1 MVNRLEV
8 HRMSSPSSLAK
19 QFADTELWA
28 ARIAGHAS
36 LPDERLTTR
45 LGLILTAMAAKPG
58 DSIPQASTS
67 SSQAQ
72 AMYRFF
78 ANERIG
84 PDDLLQPLADATTD
98 ACRGLKTL
106 LAVQDTTSL
115 NFSKLRSTTGLGPLN
130 DSLNARGLH
139 LHTTLALRD
148 DGVTLGILGQLYWAR
163 PTEGRSAPQRRER
176 AIEDKESRKWLDGIE
191 AAEAAWESLPAE
203 QRPRLIHVMDRE
215 GDIHEV
221 LQRVSDSPH
230 FAIIRCAQDRSVAGD
245 IDKAFAAVQAAPVFA
260 TVTVDRP
267 QLPHDTQQTQRP
279 EAGGRQR
286 SVVLTVRAVPLTITP
301 NVNKH
306 PQRRPVT
313 WTLLDVREADPP
325 AGTEALHWRLWVNLP
340 VTTRDELLAVL
351 RFYKFRWRVEDY
363 HLTFKSGCQIE
374 KLELETADRL
384 IKAATLY
391 SAVAVRIVAL
401 RDLARVEPDAP
412 CTIVLTRDEWQAL
425 WFRFAKKKLTAEILP
440 PTIEQVVRWIG
451 RLGGHLARK
460 RDGMPGVRTLWRG
473 FRDLSLL
480 AAGFHAGRTLQ

>member
-1 MVNRLEV
+1 
-8 HRMSSPSSLAK
+8 MSSLASPSSLANH
-19 QFADTELWA
+19 FADTELWA

-45 LGLILTAMAAKPG
+45 LGLILAAMAAKPS
-58 DSIPQASTS
+58 DSIPQASAS

-84 PDDLLQPLADATTD
+84 PDDLLQALADASSD
-98 ACRGLKTL
+98 ACRGLKTM

-115 NFSKLRSTTGLGPLN
+115 NFSKLRTTTGLGPLN
-130 DSLNARGLH
+130 DSLKARGLH
-139 LHTTLALRD
+139 LHTTLAVRD
-148 DGVTLGILGQLYWAR
+148 DGVTLGILDQLYWAR
-163 PTEGRSAPQRRER
+163 PTEGRSAPERRER

-191 AAEAAWESLPAE
+191 AAEAAWESLSALE
-203 QRPRLIHVMDRE
+203 RPRLIHVMDRE

-221 LQRVSDSPH
+221 LQRISDSPH

-260 TVTVDRP
+260 TITVD
-267 QLPHDTQQTQRP
+267 LPHATQQTQ
-279 EAGGRQR
+279 ATDRQR
-286 SVVLTVRAVPLTITP
+286 SAVLSVRRAALTITP
-301 NVNKH
+301 NAKKH
-306 PQRRPVT
+306 PQRQPVT
-313 WTLLDVREADPP
+313 WTLLDVRECNPP
-325 AGTEALHWRLWVNLP
+325 AGAEPLHWRLWVNLP
-340 VTTRDELLAVL
+340 VTTLDELLYAL

-363 HLTFKSGCQIE
+363 HLTLKSGCQIE
-374 KLELETADRL
+374 KLELETAERL

-412 CTIVLTRDEWQAL
+412 CTIVLTGDEWRTL
-425 WFRFAKKKLTAEILP
+425 WVRFAKQRLTADIQP
-440 PTIEQVVRWIG
+440 PTIEQAVRWIG
-451 RLGGHLARK
+451 RLGGHLGRK

-473 FRDLSLL
+473 FRDLNLL

>member
-1 MVNRLEV
+1 
-8 HRMSSPSSLAK
+8 MSSLTSPGSLADH
-19 QFADTELWA
+19 FADTEVWA

-45 LGLILTAMAAKPG
+45 LGLILAAMAAKPS
-58 DSIPQASTS
+58 DSIPQASGS

-84 PDDLLQPLADATTD
+84 PDDLLQPLADASMD
-98 ACRGLKTL
+98 ACRGLKTM

-115 NFSKLRSTTGLGPLN
+115 NFSNLHTTTGLGPLN
-130 DSLNARGLH
+130 DSPTARGLH
-139 LHTTLALRD
+139 LHSTLAVRD
-148 DGVTLGILGQLYWAR
+148 DGVALGILGQLYWAR
-163 PTEGRSAPQRRER
+163 PAEGHSAPQRRER

-191 AAEAAWESLPAE
+191 AVEAAWESLPALE
-203 QRPRLIHVMDRE
+203 RPRLIHVMDRE
-215 GDIHEV
+215 GDVHEV

-230 FAIIRCAQDRSVAGD
+230 FAIIRCAQDRAVAGD
-245 IDKAFAAVQAAPVFA
+245 IDKAFAAVQTAPVFA
-260 TVTVDRP
+260 TITVD
-267 QLPHDTQQTQRP
+267 LPHATQPTRATEQRRV
-279 EAGGRQR
+279 EL
-286 SVVLTVRAVPLTITP
+286 SVRLAALTITP
-301 NVNKH
+301 DVKKH
-306 PQRRPVT
+306 PRRQPVT
-313 WTLLDVREADPP
+313 WTLLDVRECDPP
-325 AGTEALHWRLWVNLP
+325 AGVEPLHWRLWVDLP
-340 VTTRDELLAVL
+340 VTTLDELLQVL

-363 HLTFKSGCQIE
+363 HLTFKSGCQVE

-401 RDLARVEPDAP
+401 RDLARVQPDAP
-412 CTIVLTRDEWQAL
+412 CTIVLTGDEWRAL
-425 WFRFAKKKLTAEILP
+425 WVRFAKKRLTANVQP
-440 PTIEQVVRWIG
+440 PTIEQAVRWIG
-451 RLGGHLARK
+451 RLGGHLGRK